1 MQTNE
6 AIANVL
12 VTRPAHQSANLCQRL
27 GKQGFKAIRFPTIEI
42 QDASHQALVK
52 RTLQLSGEYDYLI
65 FVSANAVLR
74 ADKLIA
80 QPWSLS
86 NTTVVAIGPQT
97 AATLN
102 GIGLTAR
109 IIADKPFDSEQL
121 LKQFPEQLTGQRAL
135 IIKGEGGRDL
145 LSDQLRQRG
154 MLVDHADVYKRG
166 LPTSLSDYIPNLPLH
181 YITITSQLALENL
194 FLLLQP
200 RLDELKQQSI
210 FVVFSQRI
218 AERAKALGC
227 KKILISPEASDSGLI
242 SAIVEA
248 TQR

>member
-6 AIANVL
+6 PITNVL
-12 VTRPAHQSANLCQRL
+12 VTRPAHQSTNLCQHL
-27 GKQGFKAIRFPTIEI
+27 SEQGFQAIRFPTIEI

-74 ADKLIA
+74 ADKLID

-86 NTTVVAIGPQT
+86 STTVVAIGPQT

-102 GIGLTAR
+102 GIGLTTR

-121 LKQFPEQLTGQRAL
+121 LKQFPKHLTGQRAL

-145 LSDQLRQRG
+145 LNEQLRQRG

-166 LPTSLSDYIPNLPLH
+166 LPTSSDDISNIPLH

-200 RLDELKQQSI
+200 RADELKQQSI

-227 KKILISPEASDSGLI
+227 QQILISPEASDSGLI

>member
-6 AIANVL
+6 PSANVL

-27 GKQGFKAIRFPTIEI
+27 NEQGFQAIRFPTIEI
-42 QDASHQALVK
+42 QDASHQASVK
-52 RTLQLSGEYDYLI
+52 RKLQLSGEYDYLI

-74 ADKLIA
+74 ADKLIET
-80 QPWSLS
+80 PWGLS

-102 GIGLTAR
+102 GIGLTTR

-121 LKQFPEQLTGQRAL
+121 LRQFPEQLTGQQAL
-135 IIKGEGGRDL
+135 IIKGEGGRVL
-145 LSDQLRQRG
+145 LSEQLRQRG

-166 LPTSLSDYIPNLPLH
+166 LPTSSDDISNIPLH

-194 FLLLQP
+194 FLLLQA
-200 RLDELKQQSI
+200 RADELKLQST

-218 AERAKALGC
+218 AELAKASGC
-227 KKILISPEASDSGLI
+227 QRILISPEASDPGLI
-242 SAIVEA
+242 SAIAESA
-248 TQR
+248 QR

>member
-6 AIANVL
+6 PITNVL
-12 VTRPAHQSANLCQRL
+12 VTRPAHQSTNLCQRL
-27 GKQGFKAIRFPTIEI
+27 GGQGFQAIRFPTIEI
-42 QDASHQALVK
+42 QAIADQPFVRRK
-52 RTLQLSGEYDYLI
+52 LQRSGEYDYLF

-74 ADKLIA
+74 ADKLID
-80 QPWSLS
+80 QPWSQS
-86 NTTVVAIGPQT
+86 DVTVVAIGPQT

-102 GIGLTAR
+102 SISLTPS
-109 IIADKPFDSEQL
+109 IVADKPFDSERLLRQL
-121 LKQFPEQLTGQRAL
+121 PELLTGKRAL

-145 LSDQLRQRG
+145 LSEQLRQRG
-154 MLVDHADVYKRG
+154 MRVDHADVYKRG
-166 LPTSLSDYIPNLPLH
+166 LPKNSSDISNQPLH

-200 RLDELKQQSI
+200 WLNELKQQSI

-227 KKILISPEASDSGLI
+227 QQVLISPEASDSGLI
-242 SAIVEA
+242 SAIVESS
-248 TQR
+248 QR